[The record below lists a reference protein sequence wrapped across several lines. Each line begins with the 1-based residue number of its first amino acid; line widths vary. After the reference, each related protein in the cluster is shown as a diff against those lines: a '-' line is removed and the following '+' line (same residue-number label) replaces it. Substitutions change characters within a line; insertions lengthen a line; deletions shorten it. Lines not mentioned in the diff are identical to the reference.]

1 MKSSQIGRFAVASVL
16 SLAASIG
23 LTACT
28 TAYTGA
34 YLYVTSARANPGVVN
49 AFKIDSVS
57 GALTVLAD
65 SPFPAG
71 RNPVGAVVSP
81 DNKAVYVVNH
91 DDSTVIEYLIGTDGK
106 LYAQNTYNTTGG
118 LPTSVA
124 IDPSGKY
131 LLIPF
136 TYQLGYTTASP
147 GPGGVDVFPIN
158 ADESLV
164 ATPATGSTPGLQSVN
179 VGCNPVAI
187 NVTSNGH
194 VYVLDQNYTPSPN
207 TCVATPTNSPV
218 ANTPLILGYSLNTSQ
233 TAQGG
238 VLTPLPGTTT
248 TAGVSYPGYPA
259 GVQPAGIISDPKGQ
273 YVYVTDEAANV
284 IYGYT
289 IQSNGSLVAMQS
301 TSTGVAPSASTQTAP
316 MGLTVSP
323 DGRFLFNANYG
334 SNNLSEFSIGN
345 GGALTP
351 VGAAG
356 SVGLGTNPTCL
367 TMSSH
372 GQFLFST
379 NYTSSDI
386 SALQLNSSTGQL
398 INVGGMPFRA
408 AGFPTCGTSVVAT
421 GH

>member
-16 SLAASIG
+16 SLAACIG

-34 YLYVTSARANPGVVN
+34 YLYVTSVRANPGVVN

-57 GALTVLAD
+57 GALTILPD

-71 RNPVGAVVSP
+71 RNPVGVVVSP

-118 LPTSVA
+118 LPTSIA
-124 IDPSGKY
+124 IDPTGKF

-147 GPGGVDVFPIN
+147 GPGGVDIFPIN

-164 ATPATGSTPGLQSVN
+164 STPSTGTSPGLQAIN

-187 NVTSNGH
+187 NVSATNNY
-194 VYVLDQNYTPSPN
+194 VYVLDQNYSPSPN
-207 TCVATPTNSPV
+207 TCVATPGNSPV
-218 ANTPLILGYSLNTSQ
+218 SNTPLILGYSLNTSQ

-238 VLTPLPGTTT
+238 ILTPLPGATIR
-248 TAGVSYPGYPA
+248 GVSYPGYPA
-259 GVQPAGIISDPKGQ
+259 GVQPAGLISDPKGQ
-273 YVYVTDEAANV
+273 YVYVTDETANA

-289 IQSNGSLVAMQS
+289 IQANGSLVAMQS
-301 TSTGVAPSASTQTAP
+301 TPTGVAPIATTQLTP
-316 MGLTVSP
+316 MGMTMSP

-334 SNNLSEFSIGN
+334 SNNLSEFSIGS

-351 VGAAG
+351 VGASG
-356 SVGLGTNPTCL
+356 TVGLGTNPTCL

-379 NYTSSDI
+379 NYTSSNI
-386 SALQLNSSTGQL
+386 SALQLESTGQL
-398 INVGGMPFRA
+398 INVGGMPFGA
-408 AGFPTCGTSVVAT
+408 AGFPTCGTSVVAV